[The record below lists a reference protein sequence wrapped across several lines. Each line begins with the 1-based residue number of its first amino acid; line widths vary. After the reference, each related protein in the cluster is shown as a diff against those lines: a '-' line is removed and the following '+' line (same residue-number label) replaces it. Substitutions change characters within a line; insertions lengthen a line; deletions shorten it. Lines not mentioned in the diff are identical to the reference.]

1 MQDAAFKATEFTAAL
16 IIPQWQ
22 GAGRRIGYKAG
33 TACLRDLLPTGLPR
47 HQVDCHD
54 EADLVVQ
61 DGVKA
66 LGVLARHADRA
77 VALRRDL
84 PEPVL
89 TIGGDCSVDLAN
101 AAAVNA
107 IEDAALIWIDGHADL
122 NNPAG
127 SPSGHFHGMVVRAL
141 MGDGPAQ
148 LTRHVTRPYR
158 PDQIFY
164 AGLRD
169 CDPPEAEHIAGMD
182 IVRSAVGDKPDRLVE
197 TIRARGFSR
206 IHLHLDLDTLDPG
219 VFPYVGV
226 PAVNGF
232 DLDQL
237 CQLLTA
243 LRSAFTVA
251 GASITECNLATAD
264 EAELARPMLRRILQ
278 EGLGLS
284 L

>member
-1 MQDAAFKATEFTAAL
+1 
-16 IIPQWQ
+16 
-22 GAGRRIGYKAG
+22 
-33 TACLRDLLPTGLPR
+33 
-47 HQVDCHD
+47 
-54 EADLVVQ
+54 
-61 DGVKA
+61 
-66 LGVLARHADRA
+66 
-77 VALRRDL
+77 LRRDL

-89 TIGGDCSVDLAN
+89 TIGGDCSVDLVN

-107 IEDAALIWIDGHADL
+107 TKDAALIWIDGHADL
-122 NNPAG
+122 NNPAS

-148 LTRHVTRPYR
+148 LTRHVARAYR

-169 CDPPEAEHIAGMD
+169 CDPPEEAYIARMD
-182 IVRSAVGDKPDRLVE
+182 IVRSAVGVLPDRLIEV
-197 TIRARGFSR
+197 IRSRGFSR
-206 IHLHLDLDTLDPG
+206 IHLHLDLDSLDPG
-219 VFPYVGV
+219 IFPYVGV

-251 GASITECNLATAD
+251 GASITECNLATAH
-264 EAELARPMLRRILQ
+264 EAELARPMLRRVLQ
-278 EGLGLS
+278 EGLGLA